1 MNDCWPL
8 KWRGGENPGNEKKTA
23 KIQAPFHSASWP
35 VLCPVFKTA
44 LSQRHVRGNSRPIGW
59 LGEVMW
65 YVCVCVG
72 GVDKDN
78 VVFLCGE
85 KEVFRVLKTLKHKL
99 KQASKFLFLVNGESQ
114 GKDEE
119 GLPVIWMQSTTQT
132 QKPVWLLHA
141 RLSCMTSDAC
151 VRILI

>member
-1 MNDCWPL
+1 MTCALPSFQNCVIS
-8 KWRGGENPGNEKKTA
+8 KTCERE
-23 KIQAPFHSASWP
+23 QSAYRVVGRSD
-35 VLCPVFKTA
+35 V
-44 LSQRHVRGNSRPIGW
+44 
-59 LGEVMW
+59 
-65 YVCVCVG
+65 VCVCVCGG